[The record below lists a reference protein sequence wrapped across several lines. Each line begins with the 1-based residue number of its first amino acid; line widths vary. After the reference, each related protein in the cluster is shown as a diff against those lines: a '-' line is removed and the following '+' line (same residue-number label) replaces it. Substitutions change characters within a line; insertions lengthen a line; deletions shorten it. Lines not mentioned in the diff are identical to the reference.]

1 MDYRFREDDA
11 KRHFTSSMS
20 FAPTC
25 NRDSWVIRQSLMRRV
40 RAFFESRGVLEVETP
55 VLSNACG
62 TDPQLDY
69 FEIESPRR
77 FMMTSPEFHMKRLL
91 AAGFGDIFQI
101 TKSFRKDE
109 FGAHHNNEFSMV
121 EWYRVGMPQERLMD
135 EVEALVSEI
144 IGKPINARRT
154 RWIDAFRNYADV
166 DPLAADL
173 PEFAEVCMAR
183 EIPMPVGVSDM
194 SREDWWDYLMVFAV
208 EPALA
213 KNGPEFILDYP
224 QSQAALAQTYVGED
238 GYTWARRFELFV
250 EQVELCN
257 GYTELTD
264 AAEQRRR
271 FGIDLEIRR
280 DMGKPEPPIDE
291 NFLNALESGMPA
303 CSGVALGLD
312 RLFMLA
318 MNKKEIK
325 DVILFPSPIA

>member
-1 MDYRFREDDA
+1 MTPEQKDFR
-11 KRHFTSSMS
+11 
-20 FAPTC
+20 PTC
-25 NRDSWVIRQSLMRRV
+25 DRKSWVQRQALMGKV
-40 RAFFESRGVLEVETP
+40 RAFFETRGVLEVETP
-55 VLSNACG
+55 VLSSAGG

-69 FEIESPRR
+69 FEVAGNPNRYL
-77 FMMTSPEFHMKRLL
+77 MTSPEFHMKRLL
-91 AAGFGDIFQI
+91 SAGYGDIFQI

-109 FGAHHNNEFSMV
+109 FGSHHNNEFSMV
-121 EWYRVGMPQERLMD
+121 EWYRVGMPQEQLMD

-144 IGKPINARRT
+144 MGRSVNARRT
-154 RWIDAFRNYADV
+154 RWIDAFKNYAGV
-166 DPLAADL
+166 DPLAATSADFSAACAKQNIPL
-173 PEFAEVCMAR
+173 PAD
-183 EIPMPVGVSDM
+183 VSAM

-238 GYTWARRFELFV
+238 GHTWARRFELFV
-250 EQVELCN
+250 DQVELCN

-271 FGIDLEIRR
+271 FKADLEIRR
-280 DMGKPEPPIDE
+280 NMGKPLPTLDE
-291 NFLNALESGMPA
+291 NFLAALESGMPA

-325 DVILFPSPIA
+325 DVILFPSVIA

>member
-1 MDYRFREDDA
+1 M
-11 KRHFTSSMS
+11 KNN

-25 NRDSWVIRQSLMRRV
+25 SRDSWIKRQDLMRRV

-55 VLSNACG
+55 VVSSAGG

-69 FEIESPRR
+69 FEVEGKRYLT
-77 FMMTSPEFHMKRLL
+77 TSPEFHMKRLL

-121 EWYRVGMPQERLMD
+121 EWYRVGMSQEQLMD

-144 IGKPINARRT
+144 FGKPIHARRT
-154 RWIDAFRNYADV
+154 RWIDAFKNYAGV
-166 DPLAADL
+166 DPLAASDNDFVEACKSRNIPL
-173 PEFAEVCMAR
+173 PADTT
-183 EIPMPVGVSDM
+183 DM

-238 GYTWARRFELFV
+238 GHTWARRFELFV

-271 FGIDLEIRR
+271 FQADLEIRKQ
-280 DMGKPEPPIDE
+280 MGKPLPTLDE
-291 NFLNALESGMPA
+291 NFLAALESGMPA

-318 MNKKEIK
+318 MDKKEIK
-325 DVILFPSPIA
+325 DVILFPSPVA

>member
-1 MDYRFREDDA
+1 
-11 KRHFTSSMS
+11 MS

-25 NRDSWVIRQSLMRRV
+25 SRETWKVRQSLLAKV

-55 VLSNACG
+55 IISNAGG

-69 FEIESPRR
+69 FEVEGKRYL
-77 FMMTSPEFHMKRLL
+77 MTSPEFHMKRLL

-109 FGAHHNNEFSMV
+109 FGSHHNNEFSMV
-121 EWYRVGMPQERLMD
+121 EWYRVGMPQEKLMD

-144 IGKPINARRT
+144 LGKPINAHRT
-154 RWIDAFRNYADV
+154 RWIDAFKNYAGV
-166 DPLAADL
+166 DPLVAGDEDFVAACKSQNIPL
-173 PEFAEVCMAR
+173 PAD
-183 EIPMPVGVSDM
+183 PTDM

-224 QSQAALAQTYVGED
+224 KSQAALAQTYMGED
-238 GYTWARRFELFV
+238 GNTWAKRFELFV
-250 EQVELCN
+250 DQVELCN

-264 AAEQRRR
+264 ANEQRRR
-271 FGIDLEIRR
+271 FNADLEIRR
-280 DMGKPEPPIDE
+280 SMEKPLPTLDE

>member
-1 MDYRFREDDA
+1 MN
-11 KRHFTSSMS
+11 K
-20 FAPTC
+20 
-25 NRDSWVIRQSLMRRV
+25 V
-40 RAFFESRGVLEVETP
+40 RAFFEGRGVLEVETP
-55 VLSNACG
+55 VLSGAGG

-69 FEIESPRR
+69 FEVEGRR

-109 FGAHHNNEFSMV
+109 FGTHHNNEFSMV
-121 EWYRVGMPQERLMD
+121 EWYRVGMPQEQLMD

-144 IGKPINARRT
+144 IGNPVHARRT
-154 RWIDAFRNYADV
+154 RWIDAFRNYAGV
-166 DPLAADL
+166 NPLTASAE
-173 PEFAEVCMAR
+173 EFMATCSTC
-183 EIPMPVGVSDM
+183 EIPLPAEGTAM

-250 EQVELCN
+250 EHVELCN

-264 AAEQRRR
+264 AREQRRR
-271 FGIDLEIRR
+271 FDADLEIRR
-280 DMGKPEPPIDE
+280 AMNKPLPPVDE
-291 NFLNALESGMPA
+291 RFLAAIESGMPA

-325 DVILFPSPIA
+325 DVILFPSVIA

>member
-1 MDYRFREDDA
+1 
-11 KRHFTSSMS
+11 MS
-20 FAPTC
+20 FSPTC
-25 NRDSWVIRQSLMRRV
+25 NRETWKVRQSLLAKV
-40 RAFFESRGVLEVETP
+40 RAFFDSRGVLEVETP

-69 FEIESPRR
+69 FEIESPHR

-121 EWYRVGMPQERLMD
+121 EWYRVGMPQEQLMD

-144 IGKPINARRT
+144 LDKPIHARRT
-154 RWIDAFRNYADV
+154 RWIDAFKNYAGV
-166 DPLAADL
+166 DPLVAADND
-173 PEFAEVCMAR
+173 FAEACKSR
-183 EIPMPVGVSDM
+183 NIPLPADTSNM

-238 GYTWARRFELFV
+238 GHTWARRFELFV
-250 EQVELCN
+250 DQVELCN

-264 AAEQRRR
+264 ANEQRRR
-271 FGIDLEIRR
+271 FNADLEIRR
-280 DMGKPEPPIDE
+280 SMGKPQPTLDE
-291 NFLNALESGMPA
+291 NFLEALESGMPA

>member
-1 MDYRFREDDA
+1 
-11 KRHFTSSMS
+11 
-20 FAPTC
+20 
-25 NRDSWVIRQSLMRRV
+25 MRRV
-40 RAFFESRGVLEVETP
+40 RAFFEARGVLEVETP
-55 VLSNACG
+55 VLSNAGG

-69 FEIESPRR
+69 FEVEGSR

-91 AAGFGDIFQI
+91 ASGFGDIFQI

-121 EWYRVGMPQERLMD
+121 EWYRVGMPQDKLMD
-135 EVEALVSEI
+135 EVESLVSEI
-144 IGKPINARRT
+144 IGHPLNARRT
-154 RWIDAFRNYADV
+154 RWIDAFRNYAGV
-166 DPLAADL
+166 DPLTASDG
-173 PEFAEVCMAR
+173 EFAAACTAR
-183 EIPMPVGVSDM
+183 EIPLPAEGTAM

-238 GYTWARRFELFV
+238 GHTWARRFELFV
-250 EQVELCN
+250 DQVELCN

-264 AAEQRRR
+264 AKEQRRR
-271 FGIDLEIRR
+271 FDADLEIRR
-280 DMGKPEPPIDE
+280 GMGKPLPPVDE
-291 NFLNALESGMPA
+291 RFLSALESGMPS

-318 MNKKEIK
+318 MGKGEIK
-325 DVILFPSPIA
+325 DVILFPSIIA

>member
-1 MDYRFREDDA
+1 MRTNFR
-11 KRHFTSSMS
+11 
-20 FAPTC
+20 PTC
-25 NRDSWVIRQSLMRRV
+25 DRDSWVQRQALMRRV
-40 RAFFESRGVLEVETP
+40 RTFFEARGVLEVETP
-55 VLSNACG
+55 SVSNAGG

-69 FEIESPRR
+69 FEVEGKRYL
-77 FMMTSPEFHMKRLL
+77 MTSPEFHMKRLL

-121 EWYRVGMPQERLMD
+121 EWYRVGMPQEQLMN
-135 EVEALVSEI
+135 EVEALVSDI
-144 IGKPINARRT
+144 LGKRVHARRT
-154 RWIDAFRNYADV
+154 RWIDAFKNYAGV
-166 DPLAADL
+166 DPLSAT
-173 PEFAEVCMAR
+173 EGSFAEACTKR
-183 EIPMPVGVSDM
+183 NIPLPVDVSAM

-208 EPALA
+208 EPSLA

-224 QSQAALAQTYVGED
+224 QSQAALAQTYMGED
-238 GYTWARRFELFV
+238 GHTWAKRFELFV
-250 EQVELCN
+250 DQVELCN

-264 AAEQRRR
+264 ATEQRRR
-271 FGIDLEIRR
+271 FEADLEIRKQ
-280 DMGKPEPPIDE
+280 MGKPLPTQDE
-291 NFLNALESGMPA
+291 NFLMALESGMPA

>member
-1 MDYRFREDDA
+1 MSNQSSFR
-11 KRHFTSSMS
+11 
-20 FAPTC
+20 PTC
-25 NRDSWVIRQSLMRRV
+25 SRDSWVKRQALMNKVRR
-40 RAFFESRGVLEVETP
+40 FFENRGVLEVETP
-55 VLSNACG
+55 VLSAAGG

-69 FEIESPRR
+69 FEVEGKR

-121 EWYRVGMPQERLMD
+121 EWYRVGMPQEKLMD

-154 RWIDAFRNYADV
+154 RWIDAFKNYAGV
-166 DPLAADL
+166 NPLTASGE
-173 PEFAEVCMAR
+173 EFAAACTAR
-183 EIPMPVGVSDM
+183 EIPLPADGTTM

-208 EPALA
+208 EPELA

-250 EQVELCN
+250 DQVELCN

-264 AAEQRRR
+264 AKEQRRR
-271 FGIDLEIRR
+271 FEADLEIRR
-280 DMGKPEPPIDE
+280 GMNKPLPPVDE
-291 NFLNALESGMPA
+291 HFLAALESGMPA

-318 MNKKEIK
+318 MEKENIS
-325 DVILFPSPIA
+325 DVILFPSIIA

>member
-1 MDYRFREDDA
+1 
-11 KRHFTSSMS
+11 MS

-25 NRDSWVIRQSLMRRV
+25 NRDSWIRRQALMGKV

-55 VLSNACG
+55 VLSNAGG

-69 FEIESPRR
+69 FEVNGRPAR
-77 FMMTSPEFHMKRLL
+77 FLMTSPEFHMKRLL
-91 AAGFGDIFQI
+91 ASGFGDIFQI

-109 FGAHHNNEFSMV
+109 FGSHHNNEFSMV
-121 EWYRVGMPQERLMD
+121 EWYRVGMPQEKLMD

-144 IGKPINARRT
+144 VGSPVKAHRT
-154 RWIDAFRNYADV
+154 RWIDAFKNYAGV
-166 DPLAADL
+166 DPFCEDL
-173 PEFAEVCMAR
+173 DNFVRACESGGVPVPEGPERMA
-183 EIPMPVGVSDM
+183 
-194 SREDWWDYLMVFAV
+194 REDWWDYLMVFMV

-224 QSQAALAQTYVGED
+224 QSQAALAQTFVGED
-238 GYTWARRFELFV
+238 GHTWARRFELFMDN
-250 EQVELCN
+250 VELCN

-271 FGIDLEIRR
+271 FESDLDIRR
-280 DMGKPEPPIDE
+280 QMGKPLPPVDE
-291 NFLNALESGMPA
+291 NFLSALESGMPA

-318 MNKKEIK
+318 LGKKEIK

>member
-1 MDYRFREDDA
+1 MN
-11 KRHFTSSMS
+11 K
-20 FAPTC
+20 
-25 NRDSWVIRQSLMRRV
+25 VRR
-40 RAFFESRGVLEVETP
+40 FFESRGVLEVETP
-55 VLSNACG
+55 VLSAAGG

-69 FEIESPRR
+69 FEVEGKR

-121 EWYRVGMPQERLMD
+121 EWYRVGMPQEKLMD

-144 IGKPINARRT
+144 IGRPINARRT
-154 RWIDAFRNYADV
+154 RWIDAFKNYAGV
-166 DPLAADL
+166 NPLTASGE
-173 PEFAEVCMAR
+173 EFAAACTAR
-183 EIPMPVGVSDM
+183 EIPLPADGTAM

-208 EPALA
+208 EPELA

-250 EQVELCN
+250 DQVELCN

-264 AAEQRRR
+264 AKEQRRR
-271 FGIDLEIRR
+271 FDADLEIRR
-280 DMGKPEPPIDE
+280 GMNKPLPPVDE
-291 NFLNALESGMPA
+291 HFLAALESGMPA

-318 MNKKEIK
+318 MDKKEIK
-325 DVILFPSPIA
+325 DVILFPSVIA

>member
-1 MDYRFREDDA
+1 MKNNF
-11 KRHFTSSMS
+11 S
-20 FAPTC
+20 PTC
-25 NRDSWVIRQSLMRRV
+25 SRETWIARQSLLAKV
-40 RAFFESRGVLEVETP
+40 RAFFESRGALEVETP

-69 FEIESPRR
+69 FEIESPHR

-91 AAGFGDIFQI
+91 AADFGDIFQI

-121 EWYRVGMPQERLMD
+121 EWYRVGMPQEKLMD

-144 IGKPINARRT
+144 LGKPLKARRT
-154 RWIDAFRNYADV
+154 RWIDAFKKYAGV
-166 DPLAADL
+166 DPFSASAEEFVAACKSQNIPL
-173 PEFAEVCMAR
+173 PANTA
-183 EIPMPVGVSDM
+183 DM
-194 SREDWWDYLMVFAV
+194 SREDWWDYLIVFAV

-238 GYTWARRFELFV
+238 GHTWARRFELFV
-250 EQVELCN
+250 DQVELCN

-264 AAEQRRR
+264 VAEQRRR
-271 FGIDLEIRR
+271 FNADLEIRR
-280 DMGKPEPPIDE
+280 NMGKPLPTLDE
-291 NFLNALESGMPA
+291 NFLGALESGMPA

>member
-1 MDYRFREDDA
+1 MTNFR
-11 KRHFTSSMS
+11 
-20 FAPTC
+20 PTC
-25 NRDSWVIRQSLMRRV
+25 DRETWVQRQALMGKVRR
-40 RAFFESRGVLEVETP
+40 FFETRGVLEVETP
-55 VLSNACG
+55 VVSNAGG

-69 FEIESPRR
+69 FEVAGNPNRYL
-77 FMMTSPEFHMKRLL
+77 MTSPEFHMKRLL
-91 AAGFGDIFQI
+91 AAGYGDIFQI

-121 EWYRVGMPQERLMD
+121 EWYRVDMPQEQLMD

-144 IGKPINARRT
+144 IGQPVNARRT
-154 RWIDAFRNYADV
+154 RWIDAFRNYAGV
-166 DPLAADL
+166 DPLVATPADFATACTSRNIPL
-173 PEFAEVCMAR
+173 PADVTA
-183 EIPMPVGVSDM
+183 M

-213 KNGPEFILDYP
+213 QNGPEFILDYP

-238 GYTWARRFELFV
+238 GHTWARRFELFV
-250 EQVELCN
+250 DQVELCN

-271 FGIDLEIRR
+271 FEADLEIRKQ
-280 DMGKPEPPIDE
+280 MGKPLPTLDE
-291 NFLNALESGMPA
+291 NFLAALESGMPA

-318 MNKKEIK
+318 LHKKEIK
-325 DVILFPSPIA
+325 DVIFFPSIIA

>member
-1 MDYRFREDDA
+1 MSLEKESFR
-11 KRHFTSSMS
+11 
-20 FAPTC
+20 PTC
-25 NRDSWVIRQSLMRRV
+25 DRENWLRRQALMNQVRR
-40 RAFFESRGVLEVETP
+40 FFENRGVLEVETP
-55 VLSNACG
+55 VLSAAGG

-69 FEIESPRR
+69 FEVEGKR

-91 AAGFGDIFQI
+91 ASGFGDIFQI

-121 EWYRVGMPQERLMD
+121 EWYRVGMPQDQLMD
-135 EVEALVSEI
+135 EVEGLVSEI
-144 IGKPINARRT
+144 IGKPIKARRT
-154 RWIDAFRNYADV
+154 RWIDAFRNYAGV
-166 DPLAADL
+166 DPLVATL
-173 PEFAEVCMAR
+173 PEFAEACKAR
-183 EIPMPVGVSDM
+183 DIPVPEGTL

-224 QSQAALAQTYVGED
+224 KSQAALAQTYVGED

-250 EQVELCN
+250 DQVELCN

-271 FGIDLEIRR
+271 FADDLEIRKG
-280 DMGKPEPPIDE
+280 MGKPLPPIDE
-291 NFLNALESGMPA
+291 HFLEALESGMPS

-318 MNKKEIK
+318 MGKEEIK
-325 DVILFPSPIA
+325 DVILFPSVIA

>member
-1 MDYRFREDDA
+1 MN
-11 KRHFTSSMS
+11 K
-20 FAPTC
+20 
-25 NRDSWVIRQSLMRRV
+25 VRR
-40 RAFFESRGVLEVETP
+40 FFEGRGVLEVETP
-55 VLSNACG
+55 VLSAAGG

-69 FEIESPRR
+69 FEVEGKR

-121 EWYRVGMPQERLMD
+121 EWYRVGMPQEKLMD
-135 EVEALVSEI
+135 EVEVLVSEI

-154 RWIDAFRNYADV
+154 RWIDAFKNYAGV
-166 DPLAADL
+166 NPLTASGE
-173 PEFAEVCMAR
+173 EFAAACTAR
-183 EIPMPVGVSDM
+183 EIPLPADGTAM

-208 EPALA
+208 EPELA

-250 EQVELCN
+250 DQVELCN

-264 AAEQRRR
+264 AKEQRRR
-271 FGIDLEIRR
+271 FDADLEIRR
-280 DMGKPEPPIDE
+280 GMNKPLPPVDE
-291 NFLNALESGMPA
+291 HFLAALESGMPA

-325 DVILFPSPIA
+325 DVILFPSVIA